1 MVGGAA
7 SHGFCSSRGRNSEWF
22 AGRAAGAVDDGPG
35 LGVPVDFLEG
45 EWGAR
50 QVFGEA
56 LAAFGVDGGEAFLGH
71 GVEASFFVEQTVRGE
86 AMEVRVEDEDRLL
99 KLTKS
104 LFTRQFTG
112 RGPVL
117 AAAKSQ
123 VKDGDELVVR
133 IACSP
138 SLR

>member
-1 MVGGAA
+1 M
-7 SHGFCSSRGRNSEWF
+7 
-22 AGRAAGAVDDGPG
+22 
-35 LGVPVDFLEG
+35 DFLEG

-112 RGPVL
+112 RGPML

-123 VKDGDELVVR
+123 VKDGDELVIR